1 MKNNTSTRKQDALLL
16 LSDAPSYGTVALK
29 MSEAVLRRMHYEVFS
44 LPTALISNTL
54 NFGKTEILD
63 TTAYLFRSLSVWKE
77 LGFDYSALFLGFVN
91 GLAQAEQLYQLAKEE
106 KEKGKYIFFD
116 PIMADRGRLYH
127 GLTEEDVLSR
137 KKLMAV
143 SDCIFPNKTEACLL
157 AGRKTVPEDFR
168 PEEAKDLVK
177 SLANAGAKD
186 ICITSMRIQ
195 GESCIFLYEE
205 KTQSFYT
212 IPYKER
218 NLSLGGTGDLFSS
231 LFIGK
236 YLEEEA
242 LLPAGKWAI
251 ENIGRILDA
260 FLSENSKEKTIPIE
274 LYLQLIS

>member
-1 MKNNTSTRKQDALLL
+1 MNSLKNEQEIKKMRKKISTRKQDALLL

-29 MSEAVLRRMHYEVFS
+29 MSEAVLRRMRYEVFS

-54 NFGKTEILD
+54 NFGKAEILD

-116 PIMADRGRLYH
+116 PIMADGGKLYH

-137 KKLMAV
+137 TKLMTV

-186 ICITSMRIQ
+186 ICITSMRTKGKVVSFSMKKKHKAFTRFPIRK
-195 GESCIFLYEE
+195 ETSPSEE
-205 KTQSFYT
+205 PAT
-212 IPYKER
+212 
-218 NLSLGGTGDLFSS
+218 SS
-231 LFIGK
+231 PL
-236 YLEEEA
+236 
-242 LLPAGKWAI
+242 
-251 ENIGRILDA
+251 
-260 FLSENSKEKTIPIE
+260 FLSENIWKRTRSFPQENG
-274 LYLQLIS
+274 Q